1 MNYEIREINAW
12 SAIKV
17 SFVINAVLG
26 VLLGLVIGF
35 VMLFFSALISRLTY
49 LPAGQTDLGIFTG
62 VASIIIFPIIYGV
75 FGGIINGI
83 IVTGLFCLLYNLVV
97 KATGGVV
104 LDLKGAEVGPRPV
117 TTPTYQAP
125 GTPKEPIRPSPPM
138 EPEPPPAS
146 ETKPE
151 SPDVT
156 P

>member
-1 MNYEIREINAW
+1 MNYEIREINVW

-49 LPAGQTDLGIFTG
+49 LPTGQTDLGIFTG

-97 KATGGVV
+97 KATGGV
-104 LDLKGAEVGPRPV
+104 LLNLKGAEVSPRPIYA
-117 TTPTYQAP
+117 PTYQAP
-125 GTPKEPIRPSPPM
+125 GVPEEPIRPSPPT
-138 EPEPPPAS
+138 EPEPPAPS
-146 ETKPE
+146 QTKPE